1 MEADIA
7 RQIRSNPA
15 YAELIAKRSRFS
27 WTLAILM
34 LVIYYGFILVV
45 AFAKSVLGT
54 DVGGGITLAFPVGL
68 GVIVSAI
75 VITGIYVLR
84 ANGEYDELT
93 RKITQGIR

>member
-7 RQIRSNPA
+7 RQIRNNPA
-15 YAELIAKRSRFS
+15 YAELIAKRGRFS

-34 LVIYYGFILVV
+34 LVIYYGFVLVV
-45 AFAKSVLGT
+45 AFARDLLGI

-68 GVIVSAI
+68 GVIISAI
-75 VITGIYVLR
+75 VITGIYVVK

-93 RKITQGIR
+93 RKIVRGLR